1 VSEQPSFLVTGGAGF
16 LGSIMV
22 PELLKRGSKVTV
34 LDNFMFNQTSLSAVC
49 ADPNFD
55 LIRGDVRD
63 TPTLMKAAAKADVII
78 PLAALVGAPLCGQ
91 DPDAAK
97 AINYQSIADMCAA
110 LSKDQR
116 VLYPTTNS
124 GYGIGQPGIM
134 CTEETPL
141 NPISLYGR
149 TKSDAEKAVL
159 DFGNAVGFRLAT
171 VFGLAPR
178 MRIDLLVNDFVW
190 RAVTDRAVVL
200 FEAHFIRN
208 YIHIRDVTRAF
219 LHAYDNFDVMKGQI
233 YNLGLS
239 DANLSKA
246 QLCDRI
252 QKHIPEFYYVEASIG
267 KDPDQRNYI
276 VSNEKIEKTGYKP
289 AYSIDDGIVELMKGY
304 RMLRKTTYG
313 NI

>member
-1 VSEQPSFLVTGGAGF
+1 MSEQTSFLVTGGAGF

-22 PELLKRGSKVTV
+22 PELLKRGHKVTV
-34 LDNFMFNQTSLSAVC
+34 LDNFMFGQTSLSAVC

-55 LIRGDVRD
+55 LINGDVRD
-63 TPTLMKAAAKADVII
+63 TDTLMKAASKAEVII
-78 PLAALVGAPLCGQ
+78 PLAALVGAPLCGK

-97 AINYQSIADMCAA
+97 AINYQAIATMCAK
-110 LSKDQR
+110 LSKDQK
-116 VLYPTTNS
+116 VFYPTTNS

-190 RAVTDRAVVL
+190 RAVVDRAVVL

-219 LHAYDNFDVMKGQI
+219 LHAYDNFDRMQGEI

-246 QLCDRI
+246 QLCERI
-252 QKHIPEFYYVEASIG
+252 QTHIHDFYFVEAAIG
-267 KDPDQRNYI
+267 KDPDQRNYL
-276 VSNEKIEKTGYKP
+276 VSNEKIEKTGFKP
-289 AYSIDDGIVELMKGY
+289 AYSIDDGIVELIKGY
-304 RMLRKTTYG
+304 KMLRKTNYG
-313 NI
+313 NV